1 MHKENIYNDL
11 LQIIDENKILKDE
24 PMKNHTSFKIGGNAD
39 FLIKATEKK
48 DIISVYKYA
57 IKNNIPVYI
66 IGKASNLLV
75 KDKGIRGIV
84 IKNLYDDI
92 RILKE
97 YEEVVELEIAS
108 GTTCTKLA
116 KFALDNS
123 LEGLEFSYGIPG
135 TMGGAIRMNAGAYG
149 GEIKNCVIESLI
161 LDKDGN
167 EKILN
172 YDEHQFIYRNSS
184 IAKNGYIL
192 LSTKIKLK
200 KGNKEE
206 IKEKM
211 EKNMEARLEKQPY
224 NMPSA
229 GSVFKRGNGFITAQ
243 IIDEAGLRGK
253 EIGGAQVSPKHAG
266 FIVNNGTA
274 TAEDVIN
281 LIEYIKKTVREKF
294 NKELETEV
302 IIIGE

>member
-1 MHKENIYNDL
+1 MHKEKVYNDL
-11 LQIIDENKILKDE
+11 SQLIDKNKILIDE
-24 PMKNHTSFKIGGNAD
+24 PMKNHTTFKIGGKAD
-39 FLIKATEKK
+39 FLIKAEEKA
-48 DIISVYKYA
+48 DITLVYKYA

-66 IGKASNLLV
+66 IGRASNLLV
-75 KDKGIRGIV
+75 KDNGIRGIV
-84 IKNLYDDI
+84 IKNLYDNI
-92 RILKE
+92 KILNQN
-97 YEEVVELEIAS
+97 EEEVELEISS
-108 GTTCTKLA
+108 GTTCTKAA
-116 KFALDNS
+116 KFALKYS

-135 TMGGAIRMNAGAYG
+135 TIGGAVRMNAGAYG
-149 GEIKNCVIESLI
+149 GEIKNCVEKSLV
-161 LDKDGN
+161 LDKEGN
-167 EKILN
+167 EKILDYN
-172 YDEHQFIYRNSS
+172 DHNFVYRNSS
-184 IAKNGYIL
+184 IANNNYIL

-200 KGNKEE
+200 RGNKEE
-206 IKEKM
+206 IQQKM
-211 EKNMEARLEKQPY
+211 EKNMKARLEKQPY

-253 EIGGAQVSPKHAG
+253 EIGGAQISPKHAG

-281 LIEYIKKTVREKF
+281 LIDYVKKTVKEKF

>member
-11 LQIIDENKILKDE
+11 SQIIDENKILKDE
-24 PMKNHTSFKIGGNAD
+24 PMKNYTTFKIGGNAD
-39 FLIKATEKK
+39 FLINATEKK

-192 LSTKIKLK
+192 LITKIKLK

>member
-1 MHKENIYNDL
+1 MHKEKVYNDL
-11 LQIIDENKILKDE
+11 SQLIDKNKILIDE
-24 PMKNHTSFKIGGNAD
+24 PMKNHTTFKIGGKAD
-39 FLIKATEKK
+39 FLIKAEEKE
-48 DIISVYKYA
+48 DITLVYKYA

-66 IGKASNLLV
+66 IGRASNLLV
-75 KDKGIRGIV
+75 KDNGIRGIV
-84 IKNLYDDI
+84 IKNLYDNI
-92 RILKE
+92 KILNQN
-97 YEEVVELEIAS
+97 EEEVELEISS
-108 GTTCTKLA
+108 GTTCTKAA
-116 KFALDNS
+116 KFALEYS

-135 TMGGAIRMNAGAYG
+135 TIGGAVRMNAGAYG
-149 GEIKNCVIESLI
+149 GEIKNCVEKSLV
-161 LDKDGN
+161 LDKEGN
-167 EKILN
+167 EKILDYN
-172 YDEHQFIYRNSS
+172 DHNFVYRNSS
-184 IAKNGYIL
+184 IANNNYIL

-200 KGNKEE
+200 RGNKEE
-206 IKEKM
+206 IQQKM
-211 EKNMEARLEKQPY
+211 EKNMKARLEKQPY

-253 EIGGAQVSPKHAG
+253 EIGGAQISPKHAG

-281 LIEYIKKTVREKF
+281 LIDYVKKTVKEKF

>member
-11 LQIIDENKILKDE
+11 SQLIDESKILKDE
-24 PMKNHTSFKIGGNAD
+24 PMKNHTTFKIGGNAD

-135 TMGGAIRMNAGAYG
+135 TMGGAVRMNAGAYG
-149 GEIKNCVIESLI
+149 GEIKDCVIESLI

>member
-1 MHKENIYNDL
+1 MHKEKIYNDL
-11 LQIIDENKILKDE
+11 SQLIDENKILKDE
-24 PMKNHTSFKIGGNAD
+24 PMKNYTTFKIGGNAD
-39 FLIKATEKK
+39 FLINATEKK

-135 TMGGAIRMNAGAYG
+135 TMGGAVRMNAGAYG

-211 EKNMEARLEKQPY
+211 EKNMEARLKKQPY

-281 LIEYIKKTVREKF
+281 LIEYIKKTVSEKV

>member
-1 MHKENIYNDL
+1 MHKEQIYNDL
-11 LQIIDENKILKDE
+11 SQLIEKNKILRDE
-24 PMKNHTSFKIGGNAD
+24 PMKNHTTFKIGGNAD
-39 FLIKATEKK
+39 FLINATCKN
-48 DIISVYKYA
+48 DIILVYKYA
-57 IKNNIPVYI
+57 TKNNIPVYI

-75 KDKGIRGIV
+75 KDNGIRGIV

-92 RILKE
+92 KILKE
-97 YEEVVELEIAS
+97 NEEIVELEVTS
-108 GTTCTKLA
+108 GTSCTKIA
-116 KFALDNS
+116 KFALENS

-135 TMGGAIRMNAGAYG
+135 TIGGAVRMNAGAYG
-149 GEIKNCVIESLI
+149 GEIKNCIIESLV
-161 LDKDGN
+161 LDKEGN

-172 YDEHQFIYRNSS
+172 FEEHGFVYRNSS
-184 IAKNGYIL
+184 ITKNGYIL

-200 KGNKEE
+200 RGNKED

-211 EKNMEARLEKQPY
+211 DNNMKARLEKQPY

-229 GSVFKRGNGFITAQ
+229 GSVFKRGNGFITSQ

-253 EIGGAQVSPKHAG
+253 TIGGAQVSLKHAG
-266 FIVNNGTA
+266 FIVNNGKA

-281 LIEYIKKTVREKF
+281 LIEYIKKTVKEKF

>member
-1 MHKENIYNDL
+1 MHKEKVYNDL
-11 LQIIDENKILKDE
+11 SQLIDKNKILIDE
-24 PMKNHTSFKIGGNAD
+24 PMKNHTTFKIGGKAD
-39 FLIKATEKK
+39 FLIKAEEKE
-48 DIISVYKYA
+48 DITLVYKYA

-66 IGKASNLLV
+66 IGRASNLLV
-75 KDKGIRGIV
+75 KDNGIRGIV
-84 IKNLYDDI
+84 IKNLCDNI
-92 RILKE
+92 KVLNQN
-97 YEEVVELEIAS
+97 EEEVELEISS
-108 GTTCTKLA
+108 GTTCTKAA
-116 KFALDNS
+116 KFALEYS

-135 TMGGAIRMNAGAYG
+135 TIGGAVRMNAGAYG
-149 GEIKNCVIESLI
+149 GEIKNCVEKSLV
-161 LDKDGN
+161 LDKEGN
-167 EKILN
+167 EKILDYN
-172 YDEHQFIYRNSS
+172 DHNFVYRNSS
-184 IAKNGYIL
+184 IANNNYIL

-200 KGNKEE
+200 RGKKEE
-206 IKEKM
+206 IQQKM
-211 EKNMEARLEKQPY
+211 EKNMKARLEKQPY

-281 LIEYIKKTVREKF
+281 LIDYVKKTVKEKF

>member
-1 MHKENIYNDL
+1 MHKEKVYNDL
-11 LQIIDENKILKDE
+11 LKLIDKNKILKDE
-24 PMKNHTSFKIGGNAD
+24 PMKNHTTFKIGGNAD
-39 FLIKATEKK
+39 FMINALNKN
-48 DIISVYKYA
+48 DIILVYKYA
-57 IKNNIPVYI
+57 NQNNIPVYI

-75 KDKGIRGIV
+75 KDNGIRGIV

-92 RILKE
+92 KILNENGKN
-97 YEEVVELEIAS
+97 VELEVAS
-108 GTTCTKLA
+108 GTSCTKVA
-116 KFALDNS
+116 NFALENS

-135 TMGGAIRMNAGAYG
+135 TIGGAVRMNAGAYG
-149 GEIKNCVIESLI
+149 GEIKNCVIESLV
-161 LDKDGN
+161 LDKEGN
-167 EKILN
+167 EKVLN
-172 YDEHQFIYRNSS
+172 YDEHEFIYRNSS
-184 IAKNGYIL
+184 IAKSNYIL

-200 KGNKEE
+200 RGNKEE

-211 EKNMEARLEKQPY
+211 DKNMKARLEKQPY

-253 EIGGAQVSPKHAG
+253 SIGGAQVSLKHAG

-281 LIEYIKKTVREKF
+281 LIEYIKKNVNEKF

>member
-1 MHKENIYNDL
+1 MHKEKVYNDL
-11 LQIIDENKILKDE
+11 SQLIDKNKILIDE
-24 PMKNHTSFKIGGNAD
+24 PMKNHTTFKIGGKAD
-39 FLIKATEKK
+39 FLIKAEEKA
-48 DIISVYKYA
+48 DITLVYKYA

-66 IGKASNLLV
+66 IGRASNLLV
-75 KDKGIRGIV
+75 KDNGIRGIV
-84 IKNLYDDI
+84 IKNLYDNI
-92 RILKE
+92 KILSQN
-97 YEEVVELEIAS
+97 EEEVELEISS
-108 GTTCTKLA
+108 GTTCTKAA
-116 KFALDNS
+116 KFALEYS

-135 TMGGAIRMNAGAYG
+135 TIGGAVRMNAGAYG
-149 GEIKNCVIESLI
+149 GEIKNCVEKSLV
-161 LDKDGN
+161 LDKEGN
-167 EKILN
+167 EKILDYN
-172 YDEHQFIYRNSS
+172 DHNFVYRNSS
-184 IAKNGYIL
+184 IANNNYIL

-200 KGNKEE
+200 RGNKEE
-206 IKEKM
+206 IQQKM
-211 EKNMEARLEKQPY
+211 EKNMKARLEKQPY

-253 EIGGAQVSPKHAG
+253 EIGGAQISPKHAG

-281 LIEYIKKTVREKF
+281 LIDYVKKTVKEKF

>member
-1 MHKENIYNDL
+1 MHKEKVYNDL
-11 LQIIDENKILKDE
+11 SQLIDKNKILIDE
-24 PMKNHTSFKIGGNAD
+24 PMKNHTTFKIGGKAD
-39 FLIKATEKK
+39 FLIKAEEKE
-48 DIISVYKYA
+48 DIALVYKYA

-66 IGKASNLLV
+66 IGRASNLLV
-75 KDKGIRGIV
+75 KDNGIRGIV
-84 IKNLYDDI
+84 IKNLYDNI
-92 RILKE
+92 KILSQN
-97 YEEVVELEIAS
+97 EEEVELEISS
-108 GTTCTKLA
+108 GTTCTKAA
-116 KFALDNS
+116 KFALEYS

-135 TMGGAIRMNAGAYG
+135 TIGGAVRMNAGAYG
-149 GEIKNCVIESLI
+149 GEIKNCVEKSLV
-161 LDKDGN
+161 LDKEGN
-167 EKILN
+167 EKILDYN
-172 YDEHQFIYRNSS
+172 DHNFVYRNSS
-184 IAKNGYIL
+184 IANNNYIL

-200 KGNKEE
+200 RGNKEE
-206 IKEKM
+206 IQQKM
-211 EKNMEARLEKQPY
+211 EKNMKARLEKQPY

-253 EIGGAQVSPKHAG
+253 EIGGAQISPKHAG

-281 LIEYIKKTVREKF
+281 LIDYVKKTVKEKF

>member
-1 MHKENIYNDL
+1 MHKEKIYNDL
-11 LQIIDENKILKDE
+11 SQLIDENKILKDE
-24 PMKNHTSFKIGGNAD
+24 PMKNYTTFKIGGNAD
-39 FLIKATEKK
+39 FLINATEKK
-48 DIISVYKYA
+48 DIISIYKYA

-135 TMGGAIRMNAGAYG
+135 TMGGAVRMNAGAYG

>member
-11 LQIIDENKILKDE
+11 LKLIDESKILKDE
-24 PMKNHTSFKIGGNAD
+24 PMKNHTTFKIGGNAD
-39 FLIKATEKK
+39 FLIKATGKK

-184 IAKNGYIL
+184 IAKYGYIL

>member
-1 MHKENIYNDL
+1 MHKEEIYDDL
-11 LQIIDENKILKDE
+11 SQLIDENKILKDE
-24 PMKNHTSFKIGGNAD
+24 PMKNYTTFKIGGNAD
-39 FLIKATEKK
+39 FLINATEKK

-116 KFALDNS
+116 KFALNNS

>member
-1 MHKENIYNDL
+1 MHKEKVYNDL
-11 LQIIDENKILKDE
+11 SQLIDKNKILIDE
-24 PMKNHTSFKIGGNAD
+24 PMKNHTTFKIGGKAD
-39 FLIKATEKK
+39 FLIKAEEKE
-48 DIISVYKYA
+48 DIALVYKYA

-66 IGKASNLLV
+66 IGRASNLLV
-75 KDKGIRGIV
+75 KDNGIRGIV
-84 IKNLYDDI
+84 IKNLYDNI
-92 RILKE
+92 KILNQN
-97 YEEVVELEIAS
+97 EEEVELEISS
-108 GTTCTKLA
+108 GTTCTKAA
-116 KFALDNS
+116 KFALEYS

-135 TMGGAIRMNAGAYG
+135 TIGGAVRMNAGAYG
-149 GEIKNCVIESLI
+149 GEIKNCVEKSLV
-161 LDKDGN
+161 LDKEGN
-167 EKILN
+167 EKILDYN
-172 YDEHQFIYRNSS
+172 DHNFVYRNSS
-184 IAKNGYIL
+184 IANNNYIL

-200 KGNKEE
+200 RGNKEE
-206 IKEKM
+206 IQQKM
-211 EKNMEARLEKQPY
+211 EKNMKARLEKQPY

-253 EIGGAQVSPKHAG
+253 EIGGAQISPKHAG

-281 LIEYIKKTVREKF
+281 LIDYVKKTVKEKF

>member
-1 MHKENIYNDL
+1 MHKEKIYNDL
-11 LQIIDENKILKDE
+11 SQLIDENKILKDE
-24 PMKNHTSFKIGGNAD
+24 PMKNYTTFKIGGNAD
-39 FLIKATEKK
+39 FLINATEKK

-135 TMGGAIRMNAGAYG
+135 TMGGAVRMNAGAYG

-211 EKNMEARLEKQPY
+211 EKNMEARLKKQPY

-281 LIEYIKKTVREKF
+281 LIEYIKKTVSEKF

>member
-11 LQIIDENKILKDE
+11 LQLIDESKILKDE
-24 PMKNHTSFKIGGNAD
+24 PMKNHTTFKIGGNAD

-116 KFALDNS
+116 KFTLDNS

-135 TMGGAIRMNAGAYG
+135 TMGGAVRMNAGAYG

>member
-11 LQIIDENKILKDE
+11 LQLIDESKILKDE
-24 PMKNHTSFKIGGNAD
+24 PMKNHTTFKIGGNAD

>member
-1 MHKENIYNDL
+1 MHKEKIYNDL
-11 LQIIDENKILKDE
+11 SQLIDENKILKDE
-24 PMKNHTSFKIGGNAD
+24 PMKNYTTFKIGGNAD
-39 FLIKATEKK
+39 FLINATEKK

-135 TMGGAIRMNAGAYG
+135 TMGGAVRMNAGAYG

-192 LSTKIKLK
+192 LITKIKLK

>member
-1 MHKENIYNDL
+1 MHKEEIYDDL
-11 LQIIDENKILKDE
+11 SQLIYENKILKDE
-24 PMKNHTSFKIGGNAD
+24 PMKNYTTFKIGGNAD
-39 FLIKATEKK
+39 FLINATEKK

-92 RILKE
+92 KILKE

-116 KFALDNS
+116 KFALNNS

>member
-1 MHKENIYNDL
+1 MHKEEIYNDL
-11 LQIIDENKILKDE
+11 SQLIDGNKILKDE
-24 PMKNHTSFKIGGNAD
+24 PMKNYTTFKIGGNAD
-39 FLIKATEKK
+39 FLINATEKK

-84 IKNLYDDI
+84 IRNLYDDI

-116 KFALDNS
+116 KFALNNS

>member
-11 LQIIDENKILKDE
+11 LQLIDESKILKDE
-24 PMKNHTSFKIGGNAD
+24 PMKNHTTFKIGGNAD
-39 FLIKATEKK
+39 FLIKTKKKK

>member
-1 MHKENIYNDL
+1 MHKEKVYNDL
-11 LQIIDENKILKDE
+11 SQLIDKNKILIDE
-24 PMKNHTSFKIGGNAD
+24 PMKNHTTFKIGGKAD
-39 FLIKATEKK
+39 FLIKAEEKA
-48 DIISVYKYA
+48 DITLVYKYA

-66 IGKASNLLV
+66 IGRASNLLV
-75 KDKGIRGIV
+75 KDNGIRGIV
-84 IKNLYDDI
+84 IKNLYDNI
-92 RILKE
+92 KILNQN
-97 YEEVVELEIAS
+97 EEEVELEISS
-108 GTTCTKLA
+108 GTTCTKAA
-116 KFALDNS
+116 KFALEYS

-135 TMGGAIRMNAGAYG
+135 TIGGAVRMNAGAYG
-149 GEIKNCVIESLI
+149 GEFKNCVEKSLV
-161 LDKDGN
+161 LDKEGN
-167 EKILN
+167 EKILDYN
-172 YDEHQFIYRNSS
+172 DHNFVYRNSS
-184 IAKNGYIL
+184 IANNNYIL

-200 KGNKEE
+200 RGIKEE
-206 IKEKM
+206 IQQKM
-211 EKNMEARLEKQPY
+211 EKNMKARLEKQPY

-253 EIGGAQVSPKHAG
+253 EIGGAQISPKHAG

-281 LIEYIKKTVREKF
+281 LIDYVKKTVKEKF

>member
-1 MHKENIYNDL
+1 MHKEKVYNDL
-11 LQIIDENKILKDE
+11 SQLIDKNKILIDE
-24 PMKNHTSFKIGGNAD
+24 PMKNHTTFKIGGKAD
-39 FLIKATEKK
+39 FLIKAEEKA
-48 DIISVYKYA
+48 DITLVYKYA

-66 IGKASNLLV
+66 IGRASNLLV
-75 KDKGIRGIV
+75 KDNGIRGIV
-84 IKNLYDDI
+84 IKNLYDNI
-92 RILKE
+92 KILNQN
-97 YEEVVELEIAS
+97 EEEVELEISS
-108 GTTCTKLA
+108 GTTCTKAA
-116 KFALDNS
+116 KFALEYS

-135 TMGGAIRMNAGAYG
+135 TIGGAVRMNAGAYG
-149 GEIKNCVIESLI
+149 GEIKNCVEKSLV
-161 LDKDGN
+161 LDKEGN
-167 EKILN
+167 EKILDYN
-172 YDEHQFIYRNSS
+172 DHNFVYRNSS
-184 IAKNGYIL
+184 IANNNYIL

-200 KGNKEE
+200 RGNKEE
-206 IKEKM
+206 IQQKM
-211 EKNMEARLEKQPY
+211 EKNMKARLEKQPY

-253 EIGGAQVSPKHAG
+253 EIGGAQISPKHAG

-281 LIEYIKKTVREKF
+281 LIDYVKKTVKEKF

>member
-11 LQIIDENKILKDE
+11 SQLIDESKILKDE
-24 PMKNHTSFKIGGNAD
+24 PMKNHTTFKIGGNAD
-39 FLIKATEKK
+39 FLIKATGKK

>member
-1 MHKENIYNDL
+1 MHKEEIYNDL
-11 LQIIDENKILKDE
+11 SQLIDENKILKDE
-24 PMKNHTSFKIGGNAD
+24 PMKNYTTFKIGGNAD
-39 FLIKATEKK
+39 FLINATEKK

-116 KFALDNS
+116 KFALNNS

>member
-1 MHKENIYNDL
+1 MHKEEIYNDL
-11 LQIIDENKILKDE
+11 SQLIDENKILKDE
-24 PMKNHTSFKIGGNAD
+24 PMKNYTTFKIGGNAD
-39 FLIKATEKK
+39 FLINATEKK

-116 KFALDNS
+116 KFALNNS

-243 IIDEAGLRGK
+243 IIDEAGLRGEK
-253 EIGGAQVSPKHAG
+253 IGGAQVSPKHAG

>member
-1 MHKENIYNDL
+1 MHKEKVYNDL
-11 LQIIDENKILKDE
+11 SQLIDKNKILIDE
-24 PMKNHTSFKIGGNAD
+24 PMKNHTTFKIGGKAD
-39 FLIKATEKK
+39 FLIKAEEKA
-48 DIISVYKYA
+48 DITLVYKYA

-66 IGKASNLLV
+66 IGRASNLLV
-75 KDKGIRGIV
+75 KDNGIRGIV
-84 IKNLYDDI
+84 IKNLYDNI
-92 RILKE
+92 KILNQN
-97 YEEVVELEIAS
+97 EEEVELEISS
-108 GTTCTKLA
+108 GTTCTKAA
-116 KFALDNS
+116 KFALEYS

-135 TMGGAIRMNAGAYG
+135 TIGGAVRMNAGAYG
-149 GEIKNCVIESLI
+149 GEIKNCVEKSLV
-161 LDKDGN
+161 LDKEGN
-167 EKILN
+167 EKILDYN
-172 YDEHQFIYRNSS
+172 DHNFVYRNSS
-184 IAKNGYIL
+184 IANNNYIL

-200 KGNKEE
+200 RGNKEE
-206 IKEKM
+206 IQQKM
-211 EKNMEARLEKQPY
+211 EKNMKARLEKQPY

-253 EIGGAQVSPKHAG
+253 KIGGAQISPKHAG

-281 LIEYIKKTVREKF
+281 LIDYVKKTVKEKF

>member
-1 MHKENIYNDL
+1 MHKEKIYNDL
-11 LQIIDENKILKDE
+11 SQLIDENKILKDE
-24 PMKNHTSFKIGGNAD
+24 PMKNHTTFKIGGNAD

-48 DIISVYKYA
+48 HIISVYKYA

-135 TMGGAIRMNAGAYG
+135 TMGGAVRMNAGAYG
-149 GEIKNCVIESLI
+149 GEIKDCVIESLI

-243 IIDEAGLRGK
+243 IIDEAGLKGK
-253 EIGGAQVSPKHAG
+253 SIGGAQVSPKHAG